1 MAKCRSRGL
10 CAGAISVDPIVM
22 SEPAIETTG
31 TILER
36 KGEILYRVELMNGK
50 VILGHLSKPLTDSKT
65 EFSLGETVHLEMTP
79 FDFDQGRIVAR
90 ITQNGL

>member
-1 MAKCRSRGL
+1 L
-10 CAGAISVDPIVM
+10 CAGAISVDLTVM

-65 EFSLGETVHLEMTP
+65 EFLNGDSVLLEMTP
-79 FDFDQGRIVAR
+79 FDFDQGRIVS
-90 ITQNGL
+90 GVH

>member
-1 MAKCRSRGL
+1 
-10 CAGAISVDPIVM
+10 M
-22 SEPAIETTG
+22 SEPAIHTTG

-65 EFSLGETVHLEMTP
+65 EFSSGDSVMLEMTP
-79 FDFDQGRIVAR
+79 FDFDQGRIVSGA
-90 ITQNGL
+90 N